1 MALALAVPVE
11 PLAISQAAAKAAAS
25 AVAWACRRSTSKS
38 PPSATT
44 ASIAM
49 RALRLSATC
58 AATIPL
64 RVLPA
69 CEIGARNKAFILPK
83 VSIPDPGVQR
93 ACALC

>member
-1 MALALAVPVE
+1 
-11 PLAISQAAAKAAAS
+11 
-25 AVAWACRRSTSKS
+25 
-38 PPSATT
+38 
-44 ASIAM
+44 M

-58 AATIPL
+58 AVTIPL

-69 CEIGARNKAFILPK
+69 CEIGARNMAFILPK